1 MQTLDIV
8 ELIESNPITKLS
20 NVYNN
25 RFLEKIK
32 VNFTEMEQQ
41 LFVSSCYC
49 YLNYNQSSDFVIDL
63 DNIWKWLGFSTKQK
77 ALILLEKYF
86 IINIDYKFLL
96 NQLVKQDKEE
106 KKHGGHNKETFM
118 LTVKT
123 FKLFCIKADTKRAKD
138 IHEYFIKL
146 EEIMHQIIQEE
157 SNELRL
163 QLEQAKNETKTIEI
177 IKKKEYEVKLG
188 EQKMIEREKILLKEY
203 GTIGS
208 IVYFVKVKTFENGT
222 YIIKIGES
230 RKGITGRYNEH
241 KSKHEE
247 CLLLDCFKVN
257 NSLAFESFLQEH
269 DNVRL
274 NRVTDLPG
282 HETDTEL
289 FLIGKKLSYQTLLQI
304 ANHNHKYFNDND
316 IRKQEL
322 ENANLKM
329 MLELKQ
335 NDNSNLLINELIQQV
350 KHLSSKMDNLEKSN
364 KEILEK
370 FNSAQTKTTTNF
382 NQPLVTLGPKLQQI
396 NPETM
401 LLNKVY
407 ESIAECIKETNFKMK
422 RPSIIKSI
430 NENTIYNGYR
440 WAFVDRTGDPNII
453 ANIAE
458 TKQTKIQNTGY
469 IAKLNKEKTEIL
481 NVYLDRKTAAKCNG
495 YQSISALDTPVK
507 KFSLTNGHYYIL
519 YNDCSKEEELISNFV
534 SKYGSPLLYKDG
546 IGQFNQDGQLVKEFV
561 CKYDCIKQLTMSDKT
576 LAKALDKNI
585 AYNGSYFKTIGA
597 KVSAI

>member
-1 MQTLDIV
+1 MYYTIYTAMEIVKAFNSNDLHANITIKGTYNEPLFRASDIGEILEINNIRMSIQHFNETEKDAV
-8 ELIESNPITKLS
+8 STTDSAGRIQNITFLTEKGLYKVLFKSRKPIAEKFQNWVCEVIKEIRL
-20 NVYNN
+20 NGIYDLQKE
-25 RFLEKIK
+25 LEKSQ
-32 VNFTEMEQQ
+32 EE
-41 LFVSSCYC
+41 
-49 YLNYNQSSDFVIDL
+49 
-63 DNIWKWLGFSTKQK
+63 TKQV
-77 ALILLEKYF
+77 EN
-86 IINIDYKFLL
+86 IN
-96 NQLVKQDKEE
+96 
-106 KKHGGHNKETFM
+106 
-118 LTVKT
+118 
-123 FKLFCIKADTKRAKD
+123 
-138 IHEYFIKL
+138 
-146 EEIMHQIIQEE
+146 
-157 SNELRL
+157 
-163 QLEQAKNETKTIEI
+163 
-177 IKKKEYEVKLG
+177 KKEYEIKLG

-241 KSKHEE
+241 KSKYEE
-247 CLLLDCFKVN
+247 CLLLDCFAVN
-257 NSLAFESFLQEH
+257 NSKGFETFLHEH
-269 DNVRL
+269 DNIRL
-274 NRVTDLPG
+274 NKVTDLPN
-282 HETDTEL
+282 HETELEL

-316 IRKQEL
+316 NYKLEL
-322 ENANLKM
+322 ENDKLKM

-335 NDNSNLLINELIQQV
+335 NDNGNVLINELIQQV
-350 KHLSSKMDNLEKSN
+350 KHLSNKMDNLEKSN

-370 FNSAQTKTTTNF
+370 FNSSQTKTTTNF
-382 NQPLVTLGPKLQQI
+382 NQPLVTLGPRLQQI

-422 RPSIIKSI
+422 RPSIIKAI

-519 YNDCSKEEELISNFV
+519 YNDCTLQSSFI

-585 AYNGSYFKTIGA
+585 AYNGSYFKSIGA
-597 KVSAI
+597 KLFTI

>member
-1 MQTLDIV
+1 MPYYPKNRIETNLYTRGREFSVTITGEEYIGYYYKLYNGTFFTGKTPNDTPTQ
-8 ELIESNPITKLS
+8 ELIPLVSQPIEESPIIVTL
-20 NVYNN
+20 
-25 RFLEKIK
+25 
-32 VNFTEMEQQ
+32 
-41 LFVSSCYC
+41 
-49 YLNYNQSSDFVIDL
+49 NQSEDK
-63 DNIWKWLGFSTKQK
+63 N
-77 ALILLEKYF
+77 LEKYVSLLKNTPEDKKLPIPYYPKPTKENYELGEIQRYFAKKINEAIF
-86 IINIDYKFLL
+86 IEIGQKDFNNLI
-96 NQLVKQDKEE
+96 EE
-106 KKHGGHNKETFM
+106 NNAYLWQYYVTFS
-118 LTVKT
+118 
-123 FKLFCIKADTKRAKD
+123 IPW
-138 IHEYFIKL
+138 
-146 EEIMHQIIQEE
+146 EI
-157 SNELRL
+157 SGR
-163 QLEQAKNETKTIEI
+163 KNEVENIN
-177 IKKKEYEVKLG
+177 KKEYEIKLG

-247 CLLLDCFKVN
+247 CLLLDCFAVN
-257 NSLAFESFLQEH
+257 NSKGFETFLHEH
-269 DNVRL
+269 DNIRL
-274 NRVTDLPG
+274 NKVTDLPG
-282 HETDTEL
+282 HETELEL

-304 ANHNHKYFNDND
+304 ANHNYKYFNDND
-316 IRKQEL
+316 NYKLEL
-322 ENANLKM
+322 ENDKLKM

-335 NDNSNLLINELIQQV
+335 NDNGNVLINELIQQV

-370 FNSAQTKTTTNF
+370 FNSSQTKTTTNF
-382 NQPLVTLGPKLQQI
+382 NQPLVTLGPRLQQI

-422 RPSIIKSI
+422 RPSIIKAI

-519 YNDCSKEEELISNFV
+519 YNDCTLQSSFI

-585 AYNGSYFKTIGA
+585 AYNGSYFKSIGA